1 MIPIFIKCFLSGKT
15 ILVEVPQNAT
25 YGDLKKKIK
34 EKEGWAVEKQK
45 LILCGKLCADET
57 KLNDDKVT
65 EQTCLHLV
73 VS

>member
-1 MIPIFIKCFLSGKT
+1 MFLFVRTITGKNL
-15 ILVEVPQNAT
+15 LVEVPDNAT

-45 LILCGKLCADET
+45 LILCGKLCADERKLKDDNLT
-57 KLNDDKVT
+57 K
-65 EQTCLHLV
+65 ETCLHLV

>member
-1 MIPIFIKCFLSGKT
+1 MFIFIHVQTGKKL
-15 ILVEVPQNAT
+15 LVEVSENAT

-45 LILCGKLCADET
+45 LIFCGRLCADET
-57 KLNDDKVT
+57 KLKEDKVL